1 METIVKISHSKEGKQ
16 LLNYIKSLEFVKVL
30 GKSNDF
36 VDVKALKQKVK
47 TAEKSASLSFEEA
60 VSKSEKWKSRYK

>member
-30 GKSNDF
+30 GKSDDF

-60 VSKSEKWKSRYK
+60 VSKSIHFSHK